1 MTFSST
7 HGKVR
12 IESISERHHVIGC
25 GDEIIAEVYTDLH
38 TAEKLA
44 SCSSLIAASKNLIAG
59 AYRYDGEM
67 FNGVVSI
74 SALRRLQRALSSV
87 QAESNDGE

>member
-1 MTFSST
+1 MSFSST
-7 HGKVR
+7 HGQVR

-25 GDEIIAEVYTDLH
+25 GDEIIAEVYTDLR

-44 SCSSLIAASKNLIAG
+44 FCSSLIAASKHLVDS
-59 AYRYDGEM
+59 AYRYDGKL

-74 SALRRLQRALSSV
+74 SALKHLDEALQSI
-87 QAESNDGE
+87 QKNDL